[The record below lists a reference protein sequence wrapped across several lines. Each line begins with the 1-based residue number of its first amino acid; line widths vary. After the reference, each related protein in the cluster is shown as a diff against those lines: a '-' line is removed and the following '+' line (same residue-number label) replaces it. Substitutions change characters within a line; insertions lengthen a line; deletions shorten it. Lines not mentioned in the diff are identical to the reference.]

1 MAVNEARTS
10 RLALRHPHRHTAPVS
25 IHDEQALGKAYDAR
39 LMRRL
44 WPFLK
49 PHAGLM
55 WVSLA
60 VLLLQIGVELAG
72 PWLVKMAFDGPI
84 PVLAEHGVG
93 AGLSESA
100 TTAVSSAW
108 DSLYL
113 ICVVFVGLLV
123 AEFLFRYWS
132 GYGLMKLGQ
141 VVVYDLRSAL
151 YRHLQGLPLR
161 FYDRNP
167 VGRLV
172 TRTSSDIEAIGE
184 LFSSGLVTIL
194 ADVLKIVVI
203 LALMLVMNWKLALLI
218 IAFFPVMLAITYW
231 FRSRARDA
239 FRVMR
244 IKAAS
249 LNAFLNESLG
259 GLSVMRI
266 FAQERRQELKYRE
279 RNEEHRQAALTTVFN
294 FSVFFPAVSIVS
306 TAAVGALIWYGAGLV
321 SDGAL
326 QIGSFITF
334 FIYTEK
340 LFRPVRE
347 ISERWAI
354 LQSAMAS
361 TERVMQLL
369 DEKNEVADAAAP
381 KSFDP
386 ATARGEIEFR
396 NVWFAYVGEQWV
408 LKDVSFRLAP
418 GEALALVGATG
429 SGKTTIINLVLRF
442 YDPQKGHILLDGVDI
457 REYRK
462 RDLRAAFGLV
472 LQDVFLFAGTVLENL
487 RLGNEEIPRTKVIE
501 AAKTAGAWDFISRL
515 DGGIDGVVAERGATF
530 STGQKQLVAFA
541 RALAYD
547 PRVLILDEA
556 TANIDSETEALIQAA
571 LARLMTGRTSI
582 AVAHRLSTIRG
593 ASQILVMHQGEV
605 AERGTH
611 DELMTQRG
619 RYWRLYTLQ
628 FAGEGAASGRHVAA
642 VAN

>member
-1 MAVNEARTS
+1 MSVQ
-10 RLALRHPHRHTAPVS
+10 
-25 IHDEQALGKAYDAR
+25 DEQALGKAYDAK
-39 LMRRL
+39 LMRQL
-44 WPFLK
+44 WPFVR
-49 PHAGLM
+49 PHGWLM
-55 WVSLA
+55 WGSLG
-60 VLLLQIGVELAG
+60 VLLLQIGAELAG
-72 PWLVKMAFDGPI
+72 PWLVKLAFDGPI
-84 PVLAEHGVG
+84 QELAKHGLG
-93 AGLSESA
+93 PGLPEAAQSA
-100 TTAVSSAW
+100 VDGAW

-113 ICVVFVGLLV
+113 ISMVFAGLLV
-123 AEFLFRYWS
+123 AEYFLRYWS

-141 VVVYDLRSAL
+141 MVVFDLRSAL

-194 ADVLKIVVI
+194 ADMLKIVVI
-203 LALMLVMNWKLALLI
+203 LGLMLAMNWKLALLI
-218 IAFFPVMLAITYW
+218 IGFFPVMLAITYW
-231 FRSRARDA
+231 FRTRARDA

-244 IKAAS
+244 IKAAA

-259 GLSVMRI
+259 GLTVMRI
-266 FAQERRQELKYRE
+266 FAQERRQERKYRE

-306 TAAVGALIWYGAGLV
+306 AAAVGALIWYGAELV
-321 SDGAL
+321 GAGAL
-326 QIGSFITF
+326 EIGSFVTF
-334 FIYTEK
+334 FLYTEK

-354 LQSAMAS
+354 LQAAMAS

-369 DEKNEVADAAAP
+369 EERNEIEDDQNPVA
-381 KSFDP
+381 FDP
-386 ATARGEIEFR
+386 AKAAGRIEFR
-396 NVWFAYVGEQWV
+396 NVWFAYLDEQWV
-408 LKDVSFRLAP
+408 LKDVSFVLEAGESLAI
-418 GEALALVGATG
+418 VGATG

-442 YDPQKGHILLDGVDI
+442 YDAQRGQVLLDGVDI
-457 REYRK
+457 RRYRK
-462 RDLRAAFGLV
+462 EDLRAAFGLV

-487 RLGNEEIPRTKVIE
+487 RLGNGAIPRERVE
-501 AAKTAGAWDFISRL
+501 AAARTAGAWDFISRL
-515 DGGIDGVVAERGATF
+515 EGGIDGQVAERGATF

-541 RALAYD
+541 RALAYE

-556 TANIDSETEALIQAA
+556 TANIDSETEALIQQA
-571 LARLMTGRTSI
+571 LAKLMSGRTTI

-593 ASQILVMHQGEV
+593 ASQILVMHAGEV

-611 DELMTQRG
+611 GELIAQQG

-628 FAGEGAASGRHVAA
+628 FAAEGAGSGRRVG
-642 VAN
+642 VG